1 MEEKLSKNTIKT
13 VDNALILLEYLSR
26 KSDGE
31 KITTISKDLKMST
44 TVIHRMLK
52 TFRNKGFIEQDESTK
67 RYKIG
72 WSACLL
78 GITALKHLE
87 LFRIGPACIEELS
100 KTTKETVNIVIR
112 NGWEGVYVL
121 QCESANALRVAN
133 HVGSRVPLY
142 CTAAG
147 KILLSSMNDVL
158 RKQYYNE
165 VDLITF
171 TSNTLN
177 SKERIEEEVRS
188 IRETNIAYEWA
199 EQALNEACIATSIIN
214 FNNDIVCAISIS
226 APASRLT
233 SDNLQEFAIPLLS
246 AGRKLSAKLGFGH

>member
-1 MEEKLSKNTIKT
+1 VKEELSKNTTKT
-13 VDNALILLEYLSR
+13 IDNSLILLEYLSR

-31 KITTISKDLKMST
+31 KITMISKDLNMGT

-52 TFRNKGFIEQDESTK
+52 TFKNRNFIEQDENTK

-72 WSACLL
+72 WNSYLV
-78 GITALKHLE
+78 GITALKQNE
-87 LFRIGPACIEELS
+87 LFKLGPACIEELS
-100 KTTKETVNIVIR
+100 RTTKETVNIVIR
-112 NGWEGVYVL
+112 NGWEGIYIL
-121 QCESANALRVAN
+121 QCESSNSLRVAN

-158 RKQYYNE
+158 RQQYYNE
-165 VDLITF
+165 VNLQIF
-171 TSNTLN
+171 TPNTLT
-177 SKERIEEEVRS
+177 SKKRIEEEVRR
-188 IRETNIAYEWA
+188 IKKTNLAYEWA
-199 EQALNEACIATSIIN
+199 EQALDEACVATSIIN

-233 SDNLQEFAIPLLS
+233 SDNLQEFTIPLLS
-246 AGRKLSAKLGFGH
+246 ASRKLSAKLGFVH